1 MSKSVQ
7 TNRMRK
13 KSSTESIGL
22 SRPGKGR
29 PSAKP
34 KSAPCSELLAIITV
48 TKGDESPKSVE
59 DDGSVDDAVHEQLP
73 EILDGRDAPLIVFE
87 NVFLRDPVRALNDQV
102 TSESLTSI
110 PIRMPSMTWS
120 TTAIPNSG

>member
-1 MSKSVQ
+1 
-7 TNRMRK
+7 
-13 KSSTESIGL
+13 
-22 SRPGKGR
+22 
-29 PSAKP
+29 
-34 KSAPCSELLAIITV
+34 V